1 MGTDLTPPVTCE
13 QRAFADCGDWPG
25 EIFLLVICRVTDDF
39 ARARASAALC
49 PRSAAF
55 GLVAYLGRL
64 LSGCVGVL
72 ARVGNFS
79 RSCQRPR

>member
-39 ARARASAALC
+39 ARARVTAALC
-49 PRSAAF
+49 PRSAAS
-55 GLVAYLGRL
+55 GLIAYMYLGRL

-72 ARVGNFS
+72 KI
-79 RSCQRPR
+79 